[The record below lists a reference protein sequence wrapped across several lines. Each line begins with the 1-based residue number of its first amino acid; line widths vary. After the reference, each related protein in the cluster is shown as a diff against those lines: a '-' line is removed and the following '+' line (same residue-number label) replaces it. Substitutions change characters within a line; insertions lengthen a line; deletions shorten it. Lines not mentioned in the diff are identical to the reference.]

1 MLLLRL
7 TVTTC
12 LYLFTL
18 GMQAQVFNDVAT
30 QMGIIHTDNSTRPGG
45 GVSFADF
52 DGDGFD
58 DLTFATAAG
67 ESLRFYKNTSTG
79 LSLLSDPT
87 GNLAEV
93 KQILWVDYDNDGDQ
107 DLFCSSF
114 DGPVFLYR
122 RDGDWSFTE
131 VTAAA
136 GIPVVNKR
144 HYGAAFG
151 DYDRDGWVDLYY
163 SQRKLVGQL
172 SASQNRMF
180 RNQADGTFAEV
191 TNLAGV
197 ADPGRIPFCIG
208 FTDYD
213 GDRWPDLYVAN
224 DRDTRNTL
232 FRNQADGT
240 FTDVSED
247 SGAGISI
254 DAMNMGLGDY
264 DNDGDEDIFVT
275 NIEEGCKLLRN
286 NSDGTFTEVAD
297 ETGVGFYGIGWGASW
312 IDGDLDGDLDL
323 YVSGAIVGSDAVSSA
338 YYRNDGMDGFSEPAN
353 AGFVGDTVYSWSN
366 AVGDFNRD
374 NVLDIA
380 VLNQAPFSSQLW
392 ENQGDGSF
400 IGLQLTGVLSNRDG
414 IGTKVELYGGQNG
427 YQSAYTHC
435 GSGFLAQQ
443 SRTVRFGL
451 GNLAQIDSMVITWP
465 TGHQDFLVNPTANV
479 IHLLTEGSTTDGN
492 IEVDEDVLLTPN
504 STYAFDPA
512 EPTLI
517 ISPNPVQKDG
527 QLWLGVEIE
536 EYFIYSITG
545 QQVKRGKL
553 FSTDQSI
560 KVSGLSTGTYFMVAL
575 TKSGHWTRG
584 SFLID

>member
-1 MLLLRL
+1 MIFFRL
-7 TVTTC
+7 TITAC
-12 LYLFTL
+12 LYLATL
-18 GMQAQVFNDVAT
+18 SLYAQVFINVAG
-30 QMGIIHTDNSTRPGG
+30 QEGIVHSDNSTRPGG

-67 ESLRFYKNTSTG
+67 ESLRFYRNSSTG
-79 LSLLSDPT
+79 LSLLPDPT

-93 KQILWVDYDNDGDQ
+93 KQILWADYDNDGDQ

-151 DYDRDGWVDLYY
+151 DYDRDGYVDLYY
-163 SQRKLVGQL
+163 SQRRLLGQL

-180 RNQADGTFAEV
+180 RNQGDGTFTEV

-197 ADPGRIPFCIG
+197 ADAGRIPFCIG

-213 GDRWPDLYVAN
+213 GDRWPDLYIAN

-240 FTDVSED
+240 FTDVSEV
-247 SGAGISI
+247 SEAGISI

-275 NIEEGCKLLRN
+275 NVEEGCKLLRN
-286 NSDGTFTEVAD
+286 DNDGTFTEVAD
-297 ETGVGFYGIGWGASW
+297 DVGVGFYGIGWGGSW

-323 YVSGAIVGSDAVSSA
+323 YVSGAIVGSDVVSSA
-338 YYRNDGMDGFSEPAN
+338 YYRNDGMDGFSEPEN
-353 AGFVGDTVYSWSN
+353 AGFLGDTVHSWSN
-366 AVGDFNRD
+366 AIGDFNRD

-380 VLNQAPFSSQLW
+380 VLNQAPFPSQLW
-392 ENQGDGSF
+392 KNQGSGSF

-414 IGTKVELYGGQNG
+414 TGARIELYGGQNG

-451 GNLAQIDSMVITWP
+451 GNLAEIDSMIITWP
-465 TGHQDFLVNPTANV
+465 TGHQDILIEPTVNT
-479 IHLLTEGSTTDGN
+479 IHSLTEGATTGGN
-492 IEVDEDVLLTPN
+492 IEVDEDVQLTPN
-504 STYAFDPA
+504 STFTFDSA
-512 EPTLI
+512 EPPLI
-517 ISPNPVQKDG
+517 VFPNPVQRGDQIRLDIAVQEYTIYLVTG
-527 QLWLGVEIE
+527 QLI
-536 EYFIYSITG
+536 
-545 QQVKRGKL
+545 KRGD
-553 FSTDQSI
+553 STEDIRQFTT
-560 KVSGLSTGTYFMVAL
+560 KELSSGTYFLIARTIDGQWV
-575 TKSGHWTRG
+575 RG
-584 SFLID
+584 NFIVD